1 MGRKA
6 EELGALA
13 VSRLK
18 TPGVH
23 FVGGVAGLAMQIE
36 PTGSRSWILRYMVAG
51 RRRDMGLG
59 GFPDVTLAG
68 ARDLARE
75 ARVKIK
81 NGIDPI
87 EDGRKARSELKAQRA
102 KNVSFKSCAED
113 YIEAHSPSWR
123 NLKHRAQWSAS
134 LETYAYPHF
143 GELLVRDVEVPHV
156 LAALK
161 PIWTTKTETATR
173 MRGRIESVLDWATA
187 REYRSGPNP
196 ARWKGHLSHM
206 LPAPR
211 RVAKREHLKALPID
225 AMGAFLQTLRA
236 VPDLSAR
243 ALEFGIL
250 TAARPGETRGA
261 VWEEID
267 LKAGI
272 WQIPGER
279 MKAHKDHRVP
289 LSPKAVAL
297 LEALPRFT
305 DTNLVFPSPRG
316 KMMSDMTLTALMRRL
331 GAEAVPHGFR
341 STFRDWAAERTAYPG
356 DMAEMALAHTIPDKV
371 EAAYRRGDMFEKR
384 RRMMADWSDFCDK
397 VAPEAGQ
404 VIPIRA
410 SAGE

>member
-13 VSRLK
+13 VSRLRS
-18 TPGVH
+18 PGVH

-36 PTGSRSWILRYMVAG
+36 PTGSRSWILRYMIAG

-68 ARDLARE
+68 AREQARE
-75 ARVKIK
+75 ARSKIK
-81 NGIDPI
+81 SGVDPI
-87 EDGRKARSELKAQRA
+87 EEGRKARSELKAQRA
-102 KNVSFKSCAED
+102 KNVTFKTCAED

-123 NLKHRAQWSAS
+123 NAKHRAQWGTS
-134 LETYAYPHF
+134 LEAYAYPHF
-143 GELLVRDVEVPHV
+143 GDLLVRDVEVSHI

-161 PIWTTKTETATR
+161 PIWASKTETATR
-173 MRGRIESVLDWATA
+173 VRGRIESVLDWAA
-187 REYRSGPNP
+187 AQEYRAGPNP

-206 LPAPR
+206 LAAPR

-225 AMGAFLQTLRA
+225 AVGAFLKTLRGL
-236 VPDLSAR
+236 PDLSAR

-261 VWEEID
+261 VWDEID

-272 WQIPGER
+272 WHIPADR
-279 MKAHKDHRVP
+279 MKAQKDHRVP
-289 LSPKAVAL
+289 LSPKAVSL
-297 LEALPRFT
+297 LEGLPRFS

-316 KMMSDMTLTALMRRL
+316 KVMSDMTLTALMRRM

-356 DMAEMALAHTIPDKV
+356 DMAEMALAHTISDKV

-384 RRMMADWSDFCDK
+384 RRMMVDWADFCDTVVSCAVETSPK
-397 VAPEAGQ
+397 TAC
-404 VIPIRA
+404 
-410 SAGE
+410 SGE

>member
-36 PTGSRSWILRYMVAG
+36 PTGSRSWILRYMIAG

-75 ARVKIK
+75 ARAKIK
-81 NGIDPI
+81 NGVDPI
-87 EDGRKARSELKAQRA
+87 EDGRRARSELKAQRA
-102 KNVSFKSCAED
+102 KNVTFKTCSED

-123 NLKHRAQWSAS
+123 NAKHRAQWCTS

-143 GELLVRDVEVPHV
+143 GDLLVRDVEVPHI

-161 PIWTTKTETATR
+161 PIWSTKTETATR
-173 MRGRIESVLDWATA
+173 VRGRIESVLDWATA
-187 REYRSGPNP
+187 QEYRAGPNP

-206 LPAPR
+206 LAAPR

-267 LKAGI
+267 LKAGV
-272 WQIPGER
+272 WHIPADR
-279 MKAHKDHRVP
+279 MKAHKEHRVP
-289 LSPKAVAL
+289 LSPRAVAL
-297 LEALPRFT
+297 LEALPKFT

-316 KMMSDMTLTALMRRL
+316 KVMSDMTLTALMRRM

-356 DMAEMALAHTIPDKV
+356 DMAEMALAHTIADKV

-384 RRMMADWSDFCDK
+384 RRMMADWAEFCDK
-397 VAPEAGQ
+397 VAPTGGQ
-404 VIPIRA
+404 VVPMRA
-410 SAGE
+410 KSA